1 MPGERDIH
9 LQALSKDADLR
20 LDVYLSEHLSESS
33 RSMVAR
39 LVKTGAIRVDGR
51 LVKPSYRLDGSEVIE
66 GRLPEPKHLVAA
78 PEALSLEIL
87 YEDRDIIVLNKAA
100 GMVVHPAPG
109 HHTGTLVNA
118 LLYHCADLSGS
129 GGDIRPGIVHRLD
142 KDTSGVLLIA
152 KNEVSQRRLS
162 DQFKARETRKWYR
175 AIVVGAPK
183 TNTGRCEDPIGRHPS
198 DRKRMSIRSR
208 KGREALTLWKIKTR
222 WAHFSELEIEIK
234 TGRTHQIRVHLSN
247 YGHPVLGDASYGSS
261 MAALQKSGR
270 WPGTEPVKARVQRQ
284 LLHAWRLVFIHPASG
299 RRMTISARLPDDYV
313 SVQDYLHEYSP
324 L

>member
-9 LQALSKDADLR
+9 LQVLPKDADLR
-20 LDVYLSEHLSESS
+20 LDIYLSEHLSDAS
-33 RSMVAR
+33 RSAAAR
-39 LVKTGAIRVDGR
+39 LLKSGAIRVNGR
-51 LVKPSYRLDGSEVIE
+51 LVKPSYRLDGSERIE
-66 GRLPEPKHLVAA
+66 GRLPEPNHLVAA
-78 PEALSLEIL
+78 PEALPLEIL
-87 YEDRDIIVLNKAA
+87 YEDCDIIVLNKAA

-152 KNEVSQRRLS
+152 KNQVSQRRLS

-175 AIVVGAPK
+175 AIVVGAPIG
-183 TNTGRCEDPIGRHPS
+183 NTGRCEDPIGRHPS
-198 DRKRMSIRSR
+198 DRKRMSIHSR
-208 KGREALTLWKIKTR
+208 KGREALTLWKIRTR
-222 WAHFSELEIEIK
+222 WLYFSELEMEIK
-234 TGRTHQIRVHLSN
+234 TGRTHQIRVHLSAL
-247 YGHPVLGDASYGSS
+247 GHPVLGDASYGPTV
-261 MAALQKSGR
+261 AGIQKSGR
-270 WPGTEPVKARVQRQ
+270 WPGAEPAKARVQRQ
-284 LLHAWRLVFIHPASG
+284 LLHAWRLIFIHPASG
-299 RRMTISARLPDDYV
+299 RRMTISAPLPDDYV